1 MKTAINTVSTEVNR
15 AKDIIIF
22 KNRTFEY
29 SIKCKEFF
37 DYLLS
42 TLPEEDHDGNELKT
56 EVEKL
61 TFLAQRFK
69 AEYIHANNLKRY
81 RNNYARIFKEWAQGL
96 AFDVLYTYYDIENLF
111 KSLENE
117 NKYFDNLC
125 EEDQEL
131 REEEN
136 SLDEDEVYYNTDPE
150 RGNEE
155 DEEEPILH
163 IQGQVENIK
172 SISLSGAEIESL
184 VVEPADDLDE
194 ISDLEDDDDKK
205 EIITLEETSDEQP
218 EDLVESVENNETE
231 EEEIIDEESVYV
243 KKIEVGDVKPLDKMT
258 VKELRNKAE
267 KDGFTNFKGLRKD
280 KLVELLTSQ

>member
-1 MKTAINTVSTEVNR
+1 MMRLFLISLGVTCLASVILFFY
-15 AKDIIIF
+15 F
-22 KNRTFEY
+22 KNRIGRMEQKVDLMFQIIQEYEQAKNIQPIQTFQPTTVSRDDVMQMGGNTAHNDLISVSDDDDDDNQETD
-29 SIKCKEFF
+29 S
-37 DYLLS
+37 
-42 TLPEEDHDGNELKT
+42 EEISD
-56 EVEKL
+56 
-61 TFLAQRFK
+61 
-69 AEYIHANNLKRY
+69 
-81 RNNYARIFKEWAQGL
+81 
-96 AFDVLYTYYDIENLF
+96 
-111 KSLENE
+111 
-117 NKYFDNLC
+117 
-125 EEDQEL
+125 
-131 REEEN
+131 
-136 SLDEDEVYYNTDPE
+136 
-150 RGNEE
+150 NEE
-155 DEEEPILH
+155 DEEEPTLQ

-205 EIITLEETSDEQP
+205 EIITLEETLDEEN
-218 EDLVESVENNETE
+218 EDLVESVENNEAE

>member
-1 MKTAINTVSTEVNR
+1 MMRLFLISLGVTCLASVILFFY
-15 AKDIIIF
+15 F
-22 KNRTFEY
+22 KNRIGRMEQKVDLMFQIIQEYEQAKNIQPIQTFQPTTVSRDDVMQMGGNTAHNDLISVSDDDDDDNQETD
-29 SIKCKEFF
+29 S
-37 DYLLS
+37 
-42 TLPEEDHDGNELKT
+42 EEISD
-56 EVEKL
+56 
-61 TFLAQRFK
+61 
-69 AEYIHANNLKRY
+69 
-81 RNNYARIFKEWAQGL
+81 
-96 AFDVLYTYYDIENLF
+96 
-111 KSLENE
+111 
-117 NKYFDNLC
+117 
-125 EEDQEL
+125 
-131 REEEN
+131 
-136 SLDEDEVYYNTDPE
+136 
-150 RGNEE
+150 NEE

>member
-1 MKTAINTVSTEVNR
+1 MMRLFLISLGVTCLASVILFFY
-15 AKDIIIF
+15 F
-22 KNRTFEY
+22 KNRIGRMEQKVDLMFQIIQEYEQSKNIQPTQTFQPTTVSRDDVMQMGGNMAHDDLISVSDDDDDNQETD
-29 SIKCKEFF
+29 S
-37 DYLLS
+37 
-42 TLPEEDHDGNELKT
+42 EEISD
-56 EVEKL
+56 
-61 TFLAQRFK
+61 
-69 AEYIHANNLKRY
+69 
-81 RNNYARIFKEWAQGL
+81 
-96 AFDVLYTYYDIENLF
+96 
-111 KSLENE
+111 
-117 NKYFDNLC
+117 
-125 EEDQEL
+125 
-131 REEEN
+131 
-136 SLDEDEVYYNTDPE
+136 
-150 RGNEE
+150 NEE